1 MDFFAFCESWQTSV
15 VCFCQR
21 CDTSMKF
28 SICSNAFCCKEF
40 FVGSKSFCPLTIADG
55 IQVTQFTQFFN
66 CKGEVV
72 QNSWFKIFVSRCK
85 WHMKKGARSRQDN
98 LFSWNLIQDFQA
110 LFIVVAP
117 DVFPIHNTSIKGLI
131 SWEATFHQFKRFL
144 PFNKVKTN
152 TIYWQVHK
160 VIVDITNITKVSLDQ
175 DFKAFLV
182 SQEFVVEVQEES
194 FFFS

>member
-1 MDFFAFCESWQTSV
+1 
-15 VCFCQR
+15 
-21 CDTSMKF
+21 MKF

-98 LFSWNLIQDFQA
+98 LFSWNLIQDFQT

-117 DVFPIHNTSIKGLI
+117 DVFPIHNTCIKGLI
-131 SWEATFHQFKRFL
+131 SWEATFNEFKCFL
-144 PFNKVKTN
+144 AFNKVKTN

-160 VIVDITNITKVSLDQ
+160 IIVDITNITKVSLDQ

>member
-1 MDFFAFCESWQTSV
+1 
-15 VCFCQR
+15 
-21 CDTSMKF
+21 MKF

-66 CKGEVV
+66 RKGEVV
-72 QNSWFKIFVSRCK
+72 QNSWFKIFISSCK
-85 WHMKKGARSRQDN
+85 WHMKKRARSRQDN

-117 DVFPIHNTSIKGLI
+117 DVLPIDNTCIKSLI
-131 SWEATFHQFKRFL
+131 SWEATFHQFKCFL
-144 PFNKVKTN
+144 AFNKVKTN
-152 TIYWQVHK
+152 TINWQVHK